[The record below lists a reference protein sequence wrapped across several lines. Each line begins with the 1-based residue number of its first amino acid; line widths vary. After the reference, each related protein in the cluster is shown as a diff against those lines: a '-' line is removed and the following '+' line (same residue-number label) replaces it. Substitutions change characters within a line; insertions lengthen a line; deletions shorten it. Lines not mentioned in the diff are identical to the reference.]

1 MTTVLL
7 DAVYVPDSGW
17 RVRSP
22 FQPGWHPKPTAT
34 LEDDDK
40 AKLEAAFKNWQSRRT
55 VFEWRITPA
64 AGDLAHLGFEA
75 SGE

>member
-1 MTTVLL
+1 MTMVLL
-7 DAVYVPDSGW
+7 NAVYTTAGW

-34 LEDDDK
+34 LEAEDK
-40 AKLEAAFKNWQSRRT
+40 AKLEAAFKSWQSRRT
-55 VFEWRITPA
+55 VFEWRVTPS

>member
-7 DAVYVPDSGW
+7 DAVFTEAGW

-34 LEDDDK
+34 LGAEDK

-55 VFEWRITPA
+55 VFEWRVMPA

>member
-1 MTTVLL
+1 MVLL
-7 DAVYVPDSGW
+7 NAVYTTAGW

-34 LEDDDK
+34 LEDEDK
-40 AKLEAAFKNWQSRRT
+40 AKLEAAFKSWQSRRT
-55 VFEWRITPA
+55 VFEWRVTPS

-75 SGE
+75 AGE

>member
-7 DAVYVPDSGW
+7 DAVYTDSGW

-22 FQPGWHPKPTAT
+22 FQPGWHPKPTAS
-34 LEDDDK
+34 LDVEDK
-40 AKLEAAFKNWQSRRT
+40 AKLEAAFKSWQSRRT
-55 VFEWRITPA
+55 VFEWRVTPS

>member
-7 DAVYVPDSGW
+7 DAVYIPDHGW
-17 RVRSP
+17 RVRSC
-22 FQPGWHPKPTAT
+22 FQPGWHPKPVPVLDQDGRARV
-34 LEDDDK
+34 
-40 AKLEAAFKNWQSRRT
+40 EAAFKSWQSRRT
-55 VFEWRITPA
+55 VFEGYVTPA